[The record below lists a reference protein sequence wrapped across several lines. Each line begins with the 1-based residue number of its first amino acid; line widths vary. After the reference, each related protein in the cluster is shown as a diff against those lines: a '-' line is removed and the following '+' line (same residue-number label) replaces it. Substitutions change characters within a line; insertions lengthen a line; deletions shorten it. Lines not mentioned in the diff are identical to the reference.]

1 MVNKYKY
8 GTYLFKIKDSF
19 NKCFLPKGEEEN
31 ILYDGVLQFCG
42 AGAALIGR
50 SRYKRAGSS
59 STAQAPAMTPC
70 LKKRYNK
77 NVNNNVN

>member
-42 AGAALIGR
+42 AGAALFG
-50 SRYKRAGSS
+50 
-59 STAQAPAMTPC
+59 
-70 LKKRYNK
+70 
-77 NVNNNVN
+77 